1 MKVFCTL
8 ISFTYFVILLKVMI
22 TNANSTHY
30 LSVKQDYFAAS
41 ETVKQSDGFQIA
53 FGFNPF
59 VESDIKLLLSASTHV
74 YGEGEPISFSIER
87 CTEEELASFYPIKK
101 S

>member
-1 MKVFCTL
+1 MKVVCAL
-8 ISFTYFVILLKVMI
+8 ISFIYFVILLKVMI

-30 LSVKQDYFAAS
+30 LSVKHDYFAAS
-41 ETVKQSDGFQIA
+41 DTVKQSDGFQVA
-53 FGFNPF
+53 FNFAPA
-59 VESDIKLLLSASTHV
+59 VESNATLHFYAGTHV
-74 YGEGEPISFSIER
+74 YGEGEPLGFDIEL